1 MLDRFP
7 LSPPAWWCCLKTA
20 WSVPCRLLQ
29 LEQPSKML
37 DIEHLVLAHTHTC
50 TDAHTGAHTHAHTH
64 ACMHACTYAITHS
77 RMHTHT
83 HARTQAGRHRGTH
96 SLHSRTQART
106 LTCMEGPKGQNY
118 SSLQTCIH
126 YPSNYLFIIFVK
138 YNFNFHLR
146 LLYFIML

>member
-7 LSPPAWWCCLKTA
+7 LSPPAWCCCLKTA

-64 ACMHACTYAITHS
+64 ACMHARTYALTHS
-77 RMHTHT
+77 RMHTRT
-83 HARTQAGRHRGTH
+83 HARRQAGTEAHTH
-96 SLHSRTQART
+96 STHAHRHAHSHVWKAQRVKTTPHCRRV
-106 LTCMEGPKGQNY
+106 
-118 SSLQTCIH
+118 
-126 YPSNYLFIIFVK
+126 FII
-138 YNFNFHLR
+138 HLTIYS
-146 LLYFIML
+146 LSL